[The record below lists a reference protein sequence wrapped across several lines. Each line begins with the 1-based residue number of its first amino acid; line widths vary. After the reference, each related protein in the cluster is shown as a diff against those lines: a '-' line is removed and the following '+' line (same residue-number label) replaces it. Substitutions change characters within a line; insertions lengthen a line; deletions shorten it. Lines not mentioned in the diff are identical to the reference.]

1 MTSFQSS
8 SEQNLIWLVG
18 NKSNKMKFLE
28 ELKYLL
34 KGSTVVR
41 QADFKIKAALNTYL
55 RNDDGK

>member
-1 MTSFQSS
+1 
-8 SEQNLIWLVG
+8 
-18 NKSNKMKFLE
+18 MKFLK

-34 KGSTVVR
+34 LTLFLLKGSTLVR